1 MRLLFFVFALTVCSA
16 ANAQDAYK
24 CVILDYVQIQDDGTF
39 GEPVLPPEIGAD
51 FVVDRGTGRMSGA
64 LNNHKSFAE
73 PQVLDMGSSEQ
84 AYKAITV
91 YGPLVSVEFL
101 YVEEFAESRQK
112 PFFFVGG
119 LSGQTISS
127 GLCEAY

>member
-16 ANAQDAYK
+16 ANAQQAYK

-39 GEPVLPPEIGAD
+39 GEPDLPPEIGAD

-64 LNNHKSFAE
+64 LNNHNWPPS
-73 PQVLDMGSSEQ
+73 QVLDMGSSEQ

-91 YGPLVSVEFL
+91 TESYVSVTFL

-127 GLCEAY
+127 GLCEDY